1 MLLCI
6 DVGNTNMVFGLYA
19 NGEMAGSF
27 RLRTAPSV
35 TSDEIGILACEYF
48 YRFGF
53 EPSDVEAVIIASVV
67 PQIMY
72 TLNSTAI
79 KYFGCEPIV
88 VDSDVDTGL
97 CYSPQLAQ
105 IKERL
110 GSDRSVTAVAAVEKY
125 GAPLIVID
133 FGTATTV
140 DALDADGR
148 YLGGTIGTGLQVT
161 MNALIEKTA
170 MLPRV
175 ELSMPKRV
183 IGTST
188 LEQLQAG
195 VVAGYVGNIEYLIS
209 RMKQEMGLDGIRV
222 VATGGLS
229 RLISENTRMID
240 IIDSWLT
247 LDGLRMIYERYKK
260 QMEPAR

>member
-1 MLLCI
+1 MLLTL
-6 DVGNTNMVFGLYA
+6 DVGNTNMVFGLFSEEKMV
-19 NGEMAGSF
+19 GTF
-27 RLRTAPSV
+27 RLRTASDV

-48 YRFGF
+48 NRFGF
-53 EPSDVEAVIIASVV
+53 EPGEVEAVMIASVV

-72 TLNSTAI
+72 TLNSAVI
-79 KYFGCEPIV
+79 KYFGKEPIV
-88 VDSDVDTGL
+88 VDSDVDSGL
-97 CYSPQLAQ
+97 VYSKKLGH

-110 GSDRSVTAVAAVEKY
+110 GSDRSVTAMAAIEKY

-133 FGTATTV
+133 FGTATTL
-140 DALDADGR
+140 DAVDADGS
-148 YLGGTIGTGLQVT
+148 YLGGTIGTGLRVT
-161 MNALIEKTA
+161 MDALIQGTA

-175 ELSMPKRV
+175 ELNMPGHV

-209 RMKQEMGLDGIRV
+209 RMKREMGRDDIKV

-229 RLISENTRMID
+229 RLIYENTDMID
-240 IIDSWLT
+240 IIDSRLT
-247 LDGLRMIYERYKK
+247 LDGLRMIYEGIRK
-260 QMEPAR
+260 

>member
-1 MLLCI
+1 MLLTI
-6 DVGNTNMVFGLYA
+6 DVGNTNMVFGLFS
-19 NGEMAGSF
+19 GEELVGSF

-48 YRFGF
+48 NRFGF
-53 EPSDVEAVIIASVV
+53 EPSEVEAVIIASVV
-67 PQIMY
+67 PQVMY
-72 TLNSTAI
+72 TLNSVAI
-79 KYFGCEPIV
+79 KYFGREPLV
-88 VDSDVDTGL
+88 VDSDVDSGL
-97 CYSPQLAQ
+97 RYSPALAGS
-105 IKERL
+105 KERL
-110 GSDRSVTAVAAVEKY
+110 GSDRAVTAVAAIQKY

-140 DALDADGR
+140 DALDENGQ
-148 YLGGTIGTGLQVT
+148 YLGGTIGTGLQVS
-161 MNALIEKTA
+161 MDALIAGTA

-175 ELSMPKRV
+175 ELCMPERV

-222 VATGGLS
+222 IATGGLS
-229 RLISENTRMID
+229 RLISENTSMID
-240 IIDSWLT
+240 VIDSHLI
-247 LDGLRMIYERYKK
+247 LDGLRMIYDRNKK
-260 QMEPAR
+260 